1 VPEDRLSTTA
11 LDRKKLAPVQLAF
24 SGRWIN
30 QIEASASSTR
40 LRRNRFENNSRI
52 LKKHV
57 LEPIEAKLDLLR
69 RCSHAKT
76 NVILEI
82 GREGGGGRLETWQTR
97 SLNVAGANRESDDAG
112 VAHVTLV

>member
-1 VPEDRLSTTA
+1 MPEDRLSLTA

-30 QIEASASSTR
+30 QIGASASSTKTA
-40 LRRNRFENNSRI
+40 RNRFENNPRI

-57 LEPIEAKLDLLR
+57 PEPIEAKLDLLR
-69 RCSHAKT
+69 RYSHAKT

-82 GREGGGGRLETWQTR
+82 GRGG
-97 SLNVAGANRESDDAG
+97 AKKDKKHANA
-112 VAHVTLV
+112 